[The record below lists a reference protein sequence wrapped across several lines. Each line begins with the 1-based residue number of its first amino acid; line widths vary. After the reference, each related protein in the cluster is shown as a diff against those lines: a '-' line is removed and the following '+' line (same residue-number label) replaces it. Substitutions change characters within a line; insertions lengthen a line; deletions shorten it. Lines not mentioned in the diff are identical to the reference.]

1 MNKTVFEVI
10 QENAEALKL
19 DLSEKELA
27 VFADDHELTP
37 EQLESIKELFNY
49 LAMKKQDKIIS
60 TLLRLSRL
68 PDKQPKTFDN
78 FDFSHLRGK
87 QVDRL
92 KSLQSLSPVYSHK
105 NLAFIGPQGVGK
117 THLAMAFGY
126 ECCQKGM
133 KTYFLKATELNQKF
147 TEARRRGRE
156 GAVINGLVK
165 PSCLIIDEI
174 GRCVFDRDNTQMFFE
189 VIDRRY
195 AKNGPN
201 TIIFTSNKSAHQWK
215 EFFREDDDLL
225 CALDRAFDDATVF
238 MFKGT
243 SYRGR
248 KLETIPIQAGEL
260 KPVTDKQL

>member
-10 QENAEALKL
+10 QENAAALKL

-92 KSLQSLSPVYSHK
+92 KSLQSLSPVYSH
-105 NLAFIGPQGVGK
+105 
-117 THLAMAFGY
+117 
-126 ECCQKGM
+126 
-133 KTYFLKATELNQKF
+133 
-147 TEARRRGRE
+147 
-156 GAVINGLVK
+156 
-165 PSCLIIDEI
+165 
-174 GRCVFDRDNTQMFFE
+174 
-189 VIDRRY
+189 
-195 AKNGPN
+195 
-201 TIIFTSNKSAHQWK
+201 
-215 EFFREDDDLL
+215 
-225 CALDRAFDDATVF
+225 
-238 MFKGT
+238 
-243 SYRGR
+243 
-248 KLETIPIQAGEL
+248 
-260 KPVTDKQL
+260 

>member
-68 PDKQPKTFDN
+68 PDKQPKTFEN

-133 KTYFLKATELNQKF
+133 KTV
-147 TEARRRGRE
+147 RGKMILPPH
-156 GAVINGLVK
+156 G
-165 PSCLIIDEI
+165 
-174 GRCVFDRDNTQMFFE
+174 
-189 VIDRRY
+189 
-195 AKNGPN
+195 
-201 TIIFTSNKSAHQWK
+201 K
-215 EFFREDDDLL
+215 EFFHAAVSSFLHPSVRT
-225 CALDRAFDDATVF
+225 FF
-238 MFKGT
+238 FFF
-243 SYRGR
+243 
-248 KLETIPIQAGEL
+248 
-260 KPVTDKQL
+260 